1 MESYSEIDCIHCEY
15 NQKCCNELGVT
26 LTKEE
31 VLSEFFDA
39 KVVPLTESR
48 KILGYVMVLNKANGA
63 CVYLDEKGLCSIY
76 ENRPQVCKKFT
87 CVGKSWHK

>member
-1 MESYSEIDCIHCEY
+1 MDCLKCEY
-15 NQKCCNELGVT
+15 DQKCCREPGVT

-31 VLSEFFDA
+31 VLSGFFNGNV
-39 KVVPLTESR
+39 KVVPITESK
-48 KILGYVMVLNKANGA
+48 KILGYGIVLNKANGA
-63 CVYLDEKGLCSIY
+63 CIYLKDGLCSIY